1 MHRASTLLARRV
13 LANAASSTSS
23 VAGSWTVRV
32 VAVRG
37 GGVWCECTPYTAGFV
52 QARCMSSGS
61 SKVVASAEAAVADIK
76 DGSKL

>member
-1 MHRASTLLARRV
+1 MV
-13 LANAASSTSS
+13 VVCGVS
-23 VAGSWTVRV
+23 VH
-32 VAVRG
+32 
-37 GGVWCECTPYTAGFV
+37 PYTAGFV